1 MTIKGD
7 EEVPDNSVATSAEVE
22 HHLLRTLQIQTVE
35 ATNQKDFFPDDN
47 LVLGRWVLV
56 DSKTPS
62 FGANFKTGEMI
73 ITRQVNEKTGMVE
86 YHTNSLLKWRI
97 CGCCPMST
105 VDTSIRTFTS
115 NDTFT
120 EIGTEKAWVSTKIS
134 ATGRRVA
141 IHLSLNL
148 REVRPEKVP

>member
-1 MTIKGD
+1 M
-7 EEVPDNSVATSAEVE
+7 PDTAATAEVE
-22 HHLLRTLQIQTVE
+22 HNHLPRTPQTVE

-56 DSKTPS
+56 NSKTPS

-86 YHTNSLLKWRI
+86 YHTNSLLKLRV
-97 CGCCPMST
+97 CGCCPMSA
-105 VDTSIRTFTS
+105 VDTSIKTFTS

-120 EIGTEKAWVSTKIS
+120 ETGTEKAWVSTKIS